1 MFAPGS
7 RSTAFAAL
15 SLAVCAVAALAET
28 PMHQRKPVN
37 LVSTV
42 DAEYRM
48 TQQGREIGSE
58 RFERRAYDDNRVVFD
73 VSSSANLMGALF
85 SYQSSLVLSDDSY
98 FPQSFRSDRT
108 IVQAAD
114 TIRISFTVDMVSN
127 VAVVGSDMG
136 GRTDSRHV
144 VAPTGVPVIEL
155 GALYSWYQIVFWTDF
170 TSRDRQRFQWIE
182 PQKGSVESG
191 ELVVSQG
198 EPIDVLG
205 KKTPVS
211 VLKVERERLGPATLY
226 VDASRRIVRC
236 EQNGTEF
243 DLVKWSEK

>member
-1 MFAPGS
+1 MFVRGS
-7 RSTAFAAL
+7 RSWAMTMFLL
-15 SLAVCAVAALAET
+15 SVCAAAALAET

-37 LVSTV
+37 LVSTL

-48 TQQGREIGSE
+48 TQQGSETGREK
-58 RFERRAYDDNRVVFD
+58 FQRRSYDDNRVVFD
-73 VSSSANLMGALF
+73 VSSSANMMGALY

-114 TIRISFTVDMVSN
+114 TIRIAFTVDMFAN

-136 GRTDSRHV
+136 GRSDARQV
-144 VAPTGVPVIEL
+144 VAPTGVPIVEV

-170 TSRDRQRFQWIE
+170 TSHDRQRFQWIE

-191 ELVVSQG
+191 ELVLG
-198 EPIDVLG
+198 NDETIDVLG

-236 EQNGTEF
+236 EQNGTVF